1 MEISINTKT
10 LRIIGIVFV
19 SIIALVLIQV
29 LVNNRKAD
37 ANCEDGVCGVTEVQ
51 EEKIT
56 AEKIELI
63 HFHSTQQCWSCTTVG
78 DFTEKSLNIRFPNE
92 IESGKIVFKSI
103 NYELP
108 ENKEITEKYKAYGS
122 SLFIN
127 LIYDGKDHISEDV
140 QVWRLVNS
148 ELQFREYLGDKLEKY
163 L

>member
-1 MEISINTKT
+1 MEITITTKT
-10 LRIIGIVFV
+10 LKIIGIVFV

-29 LVNNRKAD
+29 LASNKKAD
-37 ANCEDGVCGVTEVQ
+37 ADCEDGVCGVTEIQ

-56 AEKIELI
+56 AEKIEVI
-63 HFHSTQQCWSCTTVG
+63 HFHATQQCWSCTTVG
-78 DFTEKSLNIRFPNE
+78 DFTEKSLKNRFAE
-92 IESGKIVFKSI
+92 EVEEGKIVFKSI
-103 NYELP
+103 NYELL
-108 ENKEITEKYKAYGS
+108 ENSEITQKYKAYGS

-148 ELQFREYLGDKLEKY
+148 EIQFREYLGDKLEKH

>member
-1 MEISINTKT
+1 MEITITTKT
-10 LRIIGIVFV
+10 LKTIGIVFV
-19 SIIALVLIQV
+19 SIIALILIQV
-29 LVNNRKAD
+29 LASNKKVD
-37 ANCEDGVCGVTEVQ
+37 SDCEDGVCGVEKTQ

-56 AEKIELI
+56 AEKIEII
-63 HFHSTQQCWSCTTVG
+63 HFHATEQCWSCITVA
-78 DFTEKSLNIRFPNE
+78 DFTEKSLNIRFPDE
-92 IESGKIVFKSI
+92 IKSEKIVFKSI

-148 ELQFREYLGDKLEKY
+148 EIQFRKYLGDKLEKY